1 VPDALLVVLDVVLVV
16 VAARCGGAVAVR
28 LGEPRIAGE
37 MIGAILVGPTVL
49 GGQIAGVDGGAAAG
63 VVGSLFPASGV
74 AVLTGLGA
82 VGIILYMLL
91 VGMGIDASPMARRAC
106 TIFMQALGVVA
117 AACAVSLVAAAWLGG
132 AGGRWQGPDATNLA
146 FLLGLS
152 AALAAQGVPIAA
164 LILEERGLMRTEIGA
179 MVIAVGACVMT
190 IALLVSAIAIRG
202 GDGAAVAELVLIVA
216 AGALV
221 VAVAAPQAR
230 SSRMRLGPR
239 LAVATLLAIAL
250 AAGFGGKALLGTV
263 LIGPLVVGV
272 AVRNAGLSADVLD
285 ARLATLVRGVL
296 LPVFLGVAALHANL
310 RELGHL
316 DAWPQAVALI
326 AAVVVAKTAA
336 GVASARAA
344 GFSRR
349 EAQAMGAL
357 LQCGGVMTIAVSLDL
372 VHAGIFTP
380 RTHALM
386 TLVGLVTAL
395 LAGPLLAR
403 SRLPATIPAA
413 APPGAVAPAF
423 GDP

>member
-1 VPDALLVVLDVVLVV
+1 MPDALLIVLDVVLVV

-49 GGQIAGVDGGAAAG
+49 GGQIAVDDTGAAGG

-82 VGIILYMLL
+82 VGMILYMLL
-91 VGMGIDASPMARRAC
+91 IGMGIDASPMARRAC
-106 TIFMQALGVVA
+106 TILMQALGVVA

-132 AGGRWQGPDATNLA
+132 PGGGWQGADATDLA

-164 LILEERGLMRTEIGA
+164 RILEERGLMRTEVGG
-179 MVIAVGACVMT
+179 MVIAIGACVMT

-202 GDGAAVAELVLIVA
+202 GDRAAGAELALTLA

-221 VAVAAPQAR
+221 VAVAAPRAR
-230 SSRMRLGPR
+230 SSRLRLGPR

-250 AAGFGGKALLGTV
+250 AAGFGGKALLGTI
-263 LIGPLVVGV
+263 LIGPLVVGI
-272 AVRNAGLSADVLD
+272 AVRNAGFSADVLD

-326 AAVVVAKTAA
+326 AAVVVAKTMA

-357 LQCGGVMTIAVSLDL
+357 LQCGGVMTIAISLDL
-372 VHAGIFTP
+372 VQAGIFTT

-403 SRLPATIPAA
+403 SRLPTTIPTA

-423 GDP
+423 SDP